1 MSKKKIADRQEKNMK
16 IKPIILIMSAAG
28 LLLSGCGEDI
38 APELNTVLRKEY
50 TETETSAET
59 TVPSET
65 GGSAYGT
72 AEVSGDI
79 IEETAPS
86 GELSEVSG
94 TETASGTDS
103 PFGETVTAKNLLSSE
118 GGNVIVDES
127 LPVTEEPSQAVISS
141 SASYYALN
149 YPTQCGMWFSYLEY
163 ERIMKGQSEEVFT
176 GYVREAFD
184 NMLSIGVNT
193 VYVQLRPFGDAYYE
207 SDIFPK
213 GSCFTGSYD
222 PLEIMVKEA
231 HSRGLSV
238 HGWINPM
245 RLMTSEQMSELSSSY
260 IIKQWFDSGVN
271 MYEYDGRMYL
281 DPSKEEVRSLICAG
295 VTEILEKYDVDGIQI
310 DDYFYPTADPDWDR
324 ESFAVCGENI
334 TQEEFRRNAVT
345 QMVRDIYSA
354 VHRAND
360 SAVFGIS
367 PSGNAEADYS
377 QLFADVYLF
386 CGSGDCCDYICPQIY
401 YGLSHESRP
410 FEETLLEWKAMC
422 CDSVSLVAGIGA
434 YKAGTEDAYAGTGR
448 NEWKDNTDII
458 SKEMKI
464 AADNG
469 CGMALFR
476 YDSLFS
482 PAPDVRESVEKELE
496 LITVN
501 SEQ

>member
-1 MSKKKIADRQEKNMK
+1 MK
-16 IKPIILIMSAAG
+16 RKQIIIILAAAG
-28 LLLSGCGEDI
+28 LILSGCGEDTP
-38 APELNTVLRKEY
+38 PELNKVFRKEY
-50 TETETSAET
+50 TAAESSEETS
-59 TVPSET
+59 VPTEASREEL
-65 GGSAYGT
+65 GS
-72 AEVSGDI
+72 AEVSGAV
-79 IEETAPS
+79 IEGTAPS

-94 TETASGTDS
+94 TSAVPETDS
-103 PFGETVTAKNLLSSE
+103 PAGETVTAKNLLSSE
-118 GGNVIVDES
+118 GGNVIVEES
-127 LPVTEEPSQAVISS
+127 LPVTGSAQAVISS
-141 SASYYALN
+141 SVSYYALN

-163 ERIMKGQSEEVFT
+163 ERIMKGQSKDVFT

-184 NMLSIGVNT
+184 NMLSVGVNT

-213 GSCFTGSYD
+213 GSCLTGSYD
-222 PLEIMVKEA
+222 PLEIMVEEA
-231 HSRGLSV
+231 HSRGLSI

-310 DDYFYPTADPDWDR
+310 DDYFYPTADMEWDK
-324 ESFAVCGENI
+324 ESYSEYGESLP
-334 TQEEFRRNAVT
+334 QEDFRRNSVT
-345 QMVRDIYSA
+345 QMVKEIYSA

-401 YGLSHESRP
+401 YGLDHESRP

-422 CDSVSLVAGIGA
+422 CESVSLVAGIGA
-434 YKAGTEDAYAGTGR
+434 YKAGTEDAYAGSGR
-448 NEWKDNTDII
+448 NEWKDNSDII

-464 AADNG
+464 AADNS
-469 CGMALFR
+469 CGTALFR
-476 YDSLFS
+476 YDSLFT
-482 PAPDVRESVEKELE
+482 PAPEVKKSVEEELE
-496 LITVN
+496 KLTVN
-501 SEQ
+501 GSK

>member
-1 MSKKKIADRQEKNMK
+1 MK
-16 IKPIILIMSAAG
+16 RKQILCILAAAG
-28 LLLSGCGEDI
+28 LFLSGCGEDT
-38 APELNTVLRKEY
+38 APELNTVFRKEY
-50 TETETSAET
+50 TETEASEETS
-59 TVPSET
+59 VPTDTSGENH
-65 GGSAYGT
+65 GS
-72 AEVSGDI
+72 AEVSGAV

-94 TETASGTDS
+94 TQMFSDTVGIAD
-103 PFGETVTAKNLLSSE
+103 ETVTAKNLLSSE
-118 GGNVIVDES
+118 GGNVIVEES
-127 LPVTEEPSQAVISS
+127 LPVTEPAQAVISS
-141 SASYYALN
+141 TVSYYALN

-184 NMLSIGVNT
+184 NMLSVGVNT

-213 GSCFTGSYD
+213 GSCLTGSYD

-245 RLMTSEQMSELSSSY
+245 RLMTSGQMSELPSSY
-260 IIKQWFDSGVN
+260 TIKQWFDSGVN

-281 DPSKEEVRSLICAG
+281 DPSKAEVRELICAG

-310 DDYFYPTADPDWDR
+310 DDYFYPTADPEWDR
-324 ESFAVCGENI
+324 ESFAGCGEAVS
-334 TQEEFRRNAVT
+334 QEEFRRNAVT
-345 QMVRDIYSA
+345 QMVKEIYSA
-354 VHRAND
+354 VHRANS

-401 YGLSHESRP
+401 YGLAHESRP
-410 FEETLLEWKAMC
+410 FEETLLEWKEMC
-422 CDSVSLVAGIGA
+422 CESVSLVAGIGA
-434 YKAGTEDAYAGTGR
+434 YKAGTEDAYAGSGK
-448 NEWKDNTDII
+448 NEWKDNSDII

-464 AADNG
+464 AADNS
-469 CGMALFR
+469 CGTALFR

-482 PAPDVRESVEKELE
+482 PAPEVKKSVEEELE
-496 LITVN
+496 KLTVN
-501 SEQ
+501 GSK

>member
-1 MSKKKIADRQEKNMK
+1 MKKK
-16 IKPIILIMSAAG
+16 PILCILAAAAAF
-28 LLLSGCGEDI
+28 LSGCGENTV
-38 APELNTVLRKEY
+38 PELNKVFRKEY
-50 TETETSAET
+50 SETEVSSET
-59 TVPSET
+59 TTTVLSADDRSVY
-65 GGSAYGT
+65 GS
-72 AEVSGDI
+72 AEVSGAV
-79 IEETAPS
+79 IEETAPL

-94 TETASGTDS
+94 TEVFSDS
-103 PFGETVTAKNLLSSE
+103 VSIADETVTAKNLLSSE
-118 GGNVIVDES
+118 GGNVIVEES
-127 LPVTEEPSQAVISS
+127 LPVTEPSQAVIS
-141 SASYYALN
+141 ALVSYYALN
-149 YPTQCGMWFSYLEY
+149 YPVQCGMWFSYLEY

-222 PLEIMVKEA
+222 PLEIMVREA

-245 RLMTSEQMSELSSSY
+245 RLMTCEQLSELPSSY
-260 IIKQWFDSGVN
+260 TIKQWFDEGRN

-281 DPSKEEVRSLICAG
+281 DPSKEEVRELICAG

-310 DDYFYPTADPDWDR
+310 DDYFYPTADMSWD
-324 ESFAVCGENI
+324 EKSYSQSGENVS
-334 TQEEFRRNAVT
+334 QEEFRRNAVT
-345 QMVRDIYSA
+345 QMVQDIYSA
-354 VHRAND
+354 VHRANS

-386 CGSGDCCDYICPQIY
+386 CGSEGCCDYICPQIY
-401 YGLSHESRP
+401 YGLTHESRP

-422 CDSVSLVAGIGA
+422 CESVSLVAGIGA
-434 YKAGTEDAYAGTGR
+434 YKAGTEDAYAGSGR
-448 NEWKDNTDII
+448 DEWKDNSDII

-464 AADNG
+464 AADNS
-469 CGMALFR
+469 CGTALFR

-482 PAPDVRESVEKELE
+482 PLSDVKENVEKELSHIKTE
-496 LITVN
+496 D
-501 SEQ
+501 